1 MYENT
6 TSYFFFALVTNGF
19 SFFVRLRRLLIFL
32 FEYNLKRRVRRVIR
46 ETEPK
51 EQNPISREWLLVA
64 ITVYVFL
71 LIICSCA
78 AMLHWYPKARK
89 EI

>member
-1 MYENT
+1 MKIRQVT
-6 TSYFFFALVTNGF
+6 FFDLVTNGF

-51 EQNPISREWLLVA
+51 EQNPISREWTL
-64 ITVYVFL
+64 TFL
-71 LIICSCA
+71 LLLPF
-78 AMLHWYPKARK
+78 MFFY
-89 EI
+89 